1 MSTLPQQDS
10 QPSVSIGRSAEEIER
25 EIEDTREQLN
35 RTLGELESKLS
46 PRERLREAV
55 ASARQFALRLGRS
68 AGTSLGVTT
77 MIRLD
82 HTHALAL
89 FRRFKPRTS
98 AARRKALATNVCLA
112 LEVHA
117 QLEEEIFYP
126 VLRELEGDNSVLSK
140 SVAEHD
146 EMRQLIAAVRSL
158 PVNDPSYEDTVRQLM
173 RAVLHHVADEES
185 TLLPLAERLIP
196 DRLSEMG
203 RQMTRRRIE
212 LLRPH
217 LGEIARTSAQSF
229 PVATAAAAAGL
240 LAIAWFITR
249 PRSATRIRDDWLA

>member
-25 EIEDTREQLN
+25 EIEDTREQRN

-146 EMRQLIAAVRSL
+146 EMRQL
-158 PVNDPSYEDTVRQLM
+158 M